1 MPKTL
6 VLITKRSDDTAVLA
20 AAVAEGVAQVR
31 FAEVDVR
38 HADEID
44 TIEGVI
50 AYDAIILGITPGEG
64 AMAEGARRVL
74 ERMAAVG
81 EPKDFAH
88 KVGAVFTAAAAGDDT
103 HVTVLWSAMAA
114 MGYIGMVLVPPTQ
127 AQDADAARAL
137 GKRVAEVTGWI
148 THARSHH
155 HHH

>member
-6 VLITKRSDDTAVLA
+6 VLTSGRSADTAPLA
-20 AAVAEGVAQVR
+20 SAVADGARQVR
-31 FAEVDVR
+31 FAEVEVR

-50 AYDAIILGITPGEG
+50 GYDAIILGITPGEG
-64 AMAEGARRVL
+64 AMPEGARRVL

-81 EPKDFAH
+81 EAKDFAH
-88 KVGAVFTAAAAGDDT
+88 KVGAVFTAAAAGDDAHAT
-103 HVTVLWSAMAA
+103 ALWSAMAA
-114 MGYIGMVLVPPTQ
+114 LGALGMVLVPP
-127 AQDADAARAL
+127 AQVQDVDGARQL

-155 HHH
+155 HH